1 MRYKKH
7 NTKNQF
13 VLKEKKLEKKHYRII
28 IFLLIFGVIYYYF
41 IQPKTIGHDIR
52 YSIYIFWLPT
62 IIGIIALG
70 FYRRQF
76 LINLFA
82 TNKGI
87 ILRSF
92 LVVFYLS
99 QGLFIS
105 YLSFG
110 QIAKVSWDYH
120 NFTTVKK
127 HTENTFECPITKFW
141 FGKNPCI
148 YFTFNGRQ
156 ESIKMNY
163 ISIKDYT
170 QKENDYKL
178 TIKATKGVWSFYT
191 LNNWTIERK

>member
-1 MRYKKH
+1 MRVNKY
-7 NTKNQF
+7 NTKKQF

-28 IFLLIFGVIYYYF
+28 ICLLIFGVIYYF

-62 IIGIIALG
+62 IIGMIALG

-92 LVVFYLS
+92 LVVFYLI

-110 QIAKVSWDYH
+110 QIAKVSWDYY
-120 NFTTVKK
+120 NFKTVKEN
-127 HTENTFECPITKFW
+127 TENTFECPITKFW
-141 FGKNPCI
+141 IGKNPCI

-156 ESIKMNY
+156 ESIIMNY
-163 ISIKDYT
+163 KSIKDYA
-170 QKENDYKL
+170 QKENNYKL
-178 TIKATKGVWSFYT
+178 TIKATKGVWNFYT